1 MTFKQVVDELT
12 PIYKSKA
19 KSTFHEFEI
28 ITRLHLGP
36 FFNEMSIGSIGTAWR
51 LYVAKQ
57 RELNPNRQLRNDKK
71 ICRAILG
78 FAYEQ
83 RYIASI
89 PFLKLDAQ
97 DRQRKRKVTIVTEE
111 IFKAARV
118 RASEPWDLILDLL
131 WGTGARFSE
140 VLHLE
145 WSDINFEA
153 GLIELPSSKTK
164 TRQGR
169 SYPLPDYC
177 RDALISRKKRAKSH
191 RYVFP
196 NRLDAERPM
205 LKGYKGWRKLFGPK
219 DMFFRPHDLRHSFA
233 TRNIANGI
241 PIAVLS
247 RLMGASAQILER
259 VYLHSES
266 LKWAKYL
273 ESKAGVFTPFSQS
286 LKA

>member
-36 FFNEMSIGSIGTAWR
+36 FFNDIRIKSVGTMWR
-51 LYVAKQ
+51 HYIAKQ
-57 RELNPNRQLRNDKK
+57 RELNPNRQLKNDKK

-97 DRQRKRKVTIVTEE
+97 DRRRKRNVTIVTDVV
-111 IFKAARV
+111 FRVARS
-118 RASEPWDLILDLL
+118 RARDPWDLILDLL

-140 VLHLE
+140 VLQLE
-145 WSDINFEA
+145 WSEINLEA
-153 GLIELPSSKTK
+153 GLIDLSSSKTK

-169 SYPLPDYC
+169 SYPLPDRC
-177 RDALISRKKRAKSH
+177 RKALVLRRKRAKSH

-196 NRLDAERPM
+196 HRFDADKPM
-205 LKGYKGWRKLFGPK
+205 LKGYKGWRRLFRKG
-219 DMFFRPHDLRHSFA
+219 DTFFRPHDLRHTFA

-259 VYLHSES
+259 VYLHAES
-266 LKWAKYL
+266 LEWGKYL
-273 ESKAGVFTPFSQS
+273 EKKNVVITPIGQS
-286 LKA
+286 PRV